1 MASTRAKSNPTRD
14 PEGFSEAALLHKAL
28 PRLLLSKTKPA
39 GYSFVTWANLVH
51 DRAQRFLSGQ
61 WQALWNESAP
71 AVIGLSRK
79 PELSNEMKEVV
90 AELRAFDGDLSGCVQ
105 TLESGKLLLASNS
118 SAVVNEWSK
127 KVNTPGRRATS
138 SWQDRARAK
147 GLDPSDSRFS
157 FKLDKSEI
165 AGPDGPMQVDTLI
178 HVMAHLP
185 KRAGGG
191 IDGNGFGVYSTMDTE
206 SVRPFVEFFVSGG
219 VSGGC
224 SINSLTPLGKIV
236 RLLLVSGL
244 GVGLDKKGF
253 GNCKDLRPLGCRDSL
268 ARIAARCITLQT
280 KGNDASL
287 RLAQDFQCGVGLHG
301 GLDIGYSI
309 PNRVLDILTKNDV
322 PTAMLVTDGGN
333 AYSSLRQDVILDKLV
348 VERPDL
354 VNFWSCCYGGE
365 ECPFIVLDNGS
376 RIDVTSIFQGCGL
389 SPEFFALGIKDLIT
403 TFRSEVKQISGVEPT
418 VSAYLDDINAL
429 VPLEYMF
436 ESIDILRSNSPE
448 PYGIHFDD
456 IVKNL
461 FYVPKRFQPQLLQ
474 LITTVHDRR
483 VQICDDESLGAL
495 TRAAIDL
502 KSAAEQDEIDACDFS
517 FVEDDSVECG
527 FTIKVKSSIQNKPPC
542 LVSLVGVER
551 VLGAPFR
558 VIDTYSEA
566 ADVQWLKVQV
576 NELSRKAVAIF
587 AHLGIESVDSL
598 GCSLVDD
605 PSHYVTN
612 VPKVSEPQIQSLL
625 TSYCFATKL
634 SHLARLLPPEIV
646 VPSLEKLEKMQV
658 AVYSALTSSGMG
670 NQNEKRAIMPRRFGG
685 VVPGVS
691 PVAEAAF
698 VAGAN
703 VFENFI
709 HELVQ
714 RKKSDPLNANIAFG
728 VQLLVNRF
736 AQRETLVVSNELS
749 AWEARLKLASDSINE
764 AASDHPVLASRKPT
778 SGIPNS
784 IVLGGVIDGPAAA
797 ALERVGGA
805 RTMVVPDSDLRPVPF
820 QRIHVLKLRQHDLA
834 NFLWIRYFNRLY
846 VHSNNRDRLLLD
858 EGATA
863 GSGLFLQGIPSSAN
877 FRFSPQVFT
886 TQLRSYLG
894 LSPAPKENWSH
905 ICSNGEV
912 HNLHGNQECSHLYH
926 CNQQGRSIA
935 VHAAVLDQL
944 KQMLNAA
951 EYGHGWSIEQTL
963 ENPEAPLHLR
973 HWRADLVGYDPKGKC
988 VLIDAHVK
996 CLVGS
1001 TALQSRS
1008 EEALNRSAAV
1018 LRDAELTKERDPKIQ
1033 ASLRARNAS
1042 FVPFVLSSNGALGE
1056 KATSFLKSV
1065 FKHVKSSGLSSMRSS
1080 HPYLDST
1087 WSTTWFSTF
1096 WRQRISSAITAT
1108 NASYVDRILRADVA
1122 ASQFRDGQTASSH
1135 GVCYYYDP
1143 NRSSREV
1150 VYRGMWASGS
1160 SPKSWGWSKAGN
1172 RVWNNPHS

>member
-1 MASTRAKSNPTRD
+1 M
-14 PEGFSEAALLHKAL
+14 H
-28 PRLLLSKTKPA
+28 
-39 GYSFVTWANLVH
+39 
-51 DRAQRFLSGQ
+51 
-61 WQALWNESAP
+61 
-71 AVIGLSRK
+71 
-79 PELSNEMKEVV
+79 
-90 AELRAFDGDLSGCVQ
+90 
-105 TLESGKLLLASNS
+105 
-118 SAVVNEWSK
+118 
-127 KVNTPGRRATS
+127 
-138 SWQDRARAK
+138 
-147 GLDPSDSRFS
+147 
-157 FKLDKSEI
+157 
-165 AGPDGPMQVDTLI
+165 
-178 HVMAHLP
+178 
-185 KRAGGG
+185 
-191 IDGNGFGVYSTMDTE
+191 STMDTE

-224 SINSLTPLGKIV
+224 SINCLTPLGKIV

-244 GVGLDKKGF
+244 GVGLDKKGL

-309 PNRVLDILTKNDV
+309 PTRVLDLLTKNDI
-322 PTAMLVTDGGN
+322 PTAMLITDGGN
-333 AYSSLRQDVILDKLV
+333 AYSSLRQDVILDQLL

-365 ECPFIVLDNGS
+365 ECPFVVLDNGS

-389 SPEFFALGIKDLIT
+389 SPDFFALGIKDLLT

-429 VPLEYMF
+429 VPLKYMF
-436 ESIDILRSNSPE
+436 ESIDILRRNAPE
-448 PYGIHFDD
+448 PYGINFDD

-461 FYVPKRFQPQLLQ
+461 FYVPKRFQPQLLE
-474 LITTVHDRR
+474 LLDTVQDRR
-483 VQICDDESLGAL
+483 VHICEDESLGAL
-495 TRAAIDL
+495 TRAATDL
-502 KSAAEQDEIDACDFS
+502 KSTVEADEMDSYDFT
-517 FVEDDSVECG
+517 FDGDVSVETG
-527 FTIKVKSSIQNKPPC
+527 FTIKVNSTVQFKPPC

-558 VIDTYSEA
+558 VIDLDTEA
-566 ADVQWLKVQV
+566 ADLQWLKAQV
-576 NELSRKAVAIF
+576 NELSQKALTVF

-598 GCSLVDD
+598 GRSLIED
-605 PSHYVTN
+605 SSKYVTN
-612 VPKVSEPQIQSLL
+612 VPKISEPQIQSLL
-625 TSYCFATKL
+625 TSYCFTTKL
-634 SHLARLLPPEIV
+634 GHLARLLPPEIV
-646 VPSLEKLEKMQV
+646 IPSLEKLEKMQV
-658 AVYSALTSSGMG
+658 AVYSALTSGGMSI
-670 NQNEKRAIMPRRFGG
+670 QNERRSIMPRRFGG

-691 PVAEAAF
+691 PIADAAF

-714 RKKSDPLNANIAFG
+714 RKKTDAQNSNVAVG
-728 VQLLVNRF
+728 VQLLVDRF
-736 AQRETLVVSNELS
+736 AQRENLAAINDLS
-749 AWEARLKLASDSINE
+749 PWESRLKASSDLINQ
-764 AASDHPVLASRKPT
+764 AAADHPVLASRKAP
-778 SGIPNS
+778 GGMPCS
-784 IVLGGVIDGPAAA
+784 IITGGVISGPAAKA
-797 ALERVGGA
+797 FERVGGA
-805 RTMVVPDSDLRPVPF
+805 RTMIVLDSDLRPVPF
-820 QRIHVLKLRQHDLA
+820 HRIHVLKLKQHDLA
-834 NFLWIRYFNRLY
+834 NFLWIRYFNMLY
-846 VHSNNRDRLLLD
+846 VHSDNRERTLLD

-894 LSPAPKENWSH
+894 LSPTPKENWAH
-905 ICSNGEV
+905 ICSNGDV
-912 HNLHGNQECSHLYH
+912 HNFHGNHECSHLYY

-935 VHAAVLDQL
+935 VHAAVLEQL

-951 EYGHGWSIEQTL
+951 EFGHGWSIEQTL
-963 ENPEAPLHLR
+963 ENPDAPLHLR

-1008 EEALNRSAAV
+1008 EDSLNRSAAV
-1018 LRDAELTKERDPKIQ
+1018 LRDAELTKERDPKIL
-1033 ASLRARNAS
+1033 ASLTARNAA

-1056 KATSFLKSV
+1056 KASTFLRTV
-1065 FKHVKSSGLSSMRSS
+1065 FKHVKSSGLSSMKSS
-1080 HPYLDST
+1080 HPSLDST

-1096 WRQRISSAITAT
+1096 WRQRISTAITAT
-1108 NASYVDRILRADVA
+1108 NAAYVDRILRADVA
-1122 ASQFRDGQTASSH
+1122 ASQFRNGQTAPSN

-1150 VYRGMWASGS
+1150 LYRGRWASGS
-1160 SPKSWGWSKAGN
+1160 SQKSWGWSKAGN
-1172 RVWNNPHS
+1172 RVWSNPHY